1 MRLSWAVMSERAG
14 LLADF
19 CRRSL
24 GLDFQYP
31 KTPTVGS
38 ERPVRI
44 CERPVRSAVAGRI
57 SDMVVASAR
66 TARPGTC
73 GNHPA
78 PTTCPTRDGTVIG
91 SGSLA
96 SGSTDPENPLLLDPI
111 VGKRPGQ
118 PGDRRPGGSTV
129 VSDRSNDLRSYERE
143 RRKQANM
150 AFHLAFPLRDG
161 RE

>member
-31 KTPTVGS
+31 KAPTVGS
-38 ERPVRI
+38 ERPVCI

-57 SDMVVASAR
+57 SDMVVAAAR
-66 TARPGTC
+66 TARPGKC
-73 GNHPA
+73 GSRPV

-96 SGSTDPENPLLLDPI
+96 SGSTDPEKPLLRDPI
-111 VGKRPGQ
+111 VRQRPGQ
-118 PGDRRPGGSTV
+118 CSDRRSGGSAV
-129 VSDRSNDLRSYERE
+129 IGDRSNDLRSYERE

-150 AFHLAFPLRDG
+150 AFHLAFPFRDG